1 MHILSLTFFI
11 PLCAVCLPAQM
22 FMYGGTTTERLKTLY
37 PVNAALWLRFS
48 LLMLLKP
55 QPYFYSSPLLD
66 AVAHVGFG
74 VALGVAMRPIG
85 WLACGVRPASRGRP
99 GRKQEPWKKA

>member
-1 MHILSLTFFI
+1 MHVLSLTFLS
-11 PLCAVCLPAQM
+11 LCAVCLPSQM

-99 GRKQEPWKKA
+99 GRQQAAWKKA

>member
-1 MHILSLTFFI
+1 
-11 PLCAVCLPAQM
+11 M

-55 QPYFYSSPLLD
+55 QPYFHSSPLLD

-74 VALGVAMRPIG
+74 GRHARYGTGNIG
-85 WLACGVRPASRGRP
+85 ASQRH
-99 GRKQEPWKKA
+99 A